1 MKQWILW
8 AIAGWLECQD
18 ECQGY
23 EEDGA
28 LYPAT
33 FEAAKD
39 FFINYPLAL
48 AEYERAFSHFQ
59 VDAAGYN
66 HAVKILE
73 TLEKPGWIKKEF
85 DQDEEYK
92 ERLKKHLQCM
102 LDTIQCP
109 ECINPLNYRHPMSRR
124 TVDFINESRE
134 RQGIEPLKYCTYVA
148 KGDEGYY
155 YTGEDREGI
164 QKQLDDLVS

>member
-23 EEDGA
+23 GEDGA

-33 FEAAKD
+33 FEAAKGFFMD
-39 FFINYPLAL
+39 FPLAL
-48 AEYERAFSHFQ
+48 AEYERAFKHFQ
-59 VDAAGYN
+59 VDAVGYN

-73 TLEKPGWIKKEF
+73 TLEKPQDLIEYE
-85 DQDEEYK
+85 DEERHK
-92 ERLKKHLQCM
+92 EHLQCM

-109 ECINPLNYRHPMSRR
+109 ECTNPLNYRHPMSRR

-134 RQGIEPLKYCTYVA
+134 RQGIEPIKYCTYVA

-155 YTGEDREGI
+155 YTGQDREGI